1 MILLDAMDTKSFL
14 STPNRASERKVLLVE
29 FNKGTEA
36 KLEPK
41 RRSPEK
47 LPLLLKEFKKS
58 SKSGSLVLG
67 EALLMFHFTK
77 LMWRFC
83 AEDTITRCYLMNSP
97 KELPGFWR

>member
-41 RRSPEK
+41 RRLPEK
-47 LPLLLKEFKKS
+47 LPLLLKEFKS
-58 SKSGSLVLG
+58 RVRAEVLSLERPYAPLYKINAVL
-67 EALLMFHFTK
+67 L
-77 LMWRFC
+77 C
-83 AEDTITRCYLMNSP
+83 
-97 KELPGFWR
+97 